1 MKIHGGTLSVKWQ
14 KPIWKVDT
22 LPDSSVR
29 ALLPPPPSSPCGSPP
44 PRPESTFTSGVW
56 SDPHHK
62 DLRAGGAE
70 VLSTVCRWGSYA
82 WQLALPESHSWK
94 QHHIFYPKAYTLVP
108 PVQPPG
114 PWWTLDTVVGGMGC
128 VTTGL
133 DVSLWT
139 GVWKR
144 GFWQV
149 HSVAL
154 ALSGP
159 WTSSFLPQSLPISFS
174 VAGID
179 IHSTQSA
186 GSRCL
191 LFIHWKHISCPSSI
205 CLEEAGQEVP
215 INALYIPGLDSLVTE
230 MPTCR
235 KQKEDFFFLGRR
247 MALKYP

>member
-70 VLSTVCRWGSYA
+70 VLSTVCRWGSCA

-114 PWWTLDTVVGGMGC
+114 PWWTLDHSGGGDGVCNYRTWC
-128 VTTGL
+128 VIV
-133 DVSLWT
+133 DRSVEE
-139 GVWKR
+139 GVLT
-144 GFWQV
+144 
-149 HSVAL
+149 SS
-154 ALSGP
+154 LSGP
-159 WTSSFLPQSLPISFS
+159 CSFWALDQLFPPSVPPHIFLCCRHWHSQHAERWQQMLIIYSLEAHQLSLLHLP
-174 VAGID
+174 G
-179 IHSTQSA
+179 
-186 GSRCL
+186 GSR
-191 LFIHWKHISCPSSI
+191 SRG
-205 CLEEAGQEVP
+205 A
-215 INALYIPGLDSLVTE
+215 N
-230 MPTCR
+230 
-235 KQKEDFFFLGRR
+235 
-247 MALKYP
+247 